1 MAIAICGVRV
11 WDGTAL
17 AVPPDPL
24 TIRIEHGR
32 IAAIG
37 AGPELSDQADVIAF
51 DAELGSDARAAGL
64 PTAIP
69 GLIDA
74 HVHLTLDPAIADPRR
89 QLEVSRE
96 ELETAL
102 CSRARAMLRAGIT
115 TARDLGGGAWHEIAL
130 RDRTLRGEVAG
141 PRLLCAGQPVTSPG
155 GHCCFWGGEASDV
168 AAIRSVVRRQ
178 IDRGADWV
186 KVMATGGVMTKGT
199 RTTEPQFEASAL
211 AALVAEAGNHG
222 RPVAAHCHGTR
233 GIELAAA
240 AGTRTIEHCSFAGA
254 DGFGSDLDTGVV
266 RGLAAREA
274 LWVSP
279 TVNTG
284 WARRLEKNGQPS
296 PFGQRMSA
304 CLQALREAGVPLIAS
319 TDAGIPGVEQRS
331 ASNEKPARYTRAS
344 LRTSSSWTAIRFA
357 ISRRSRDRVSSW
369 REVRSW
375 SARSWRRGRRC
386 EERADENPR
395 ARHRALLRRRG
406 RQAGPGR
413 ARAARAPDARSAAR
427 RSRLRPLG
435 FQAALLGARGLRAG
449 GLPGPP
455 RQRSQRPRRPRALV
469 ARRMGR

>member
-11 WDGTAL
+11 WDGTAIS
-17 AVPPDPL
+17 VPPDRL

-37 AGPELSDQADVIAF
+37 AGPELSDDADVIAF
-51 DAELGSDARAAGL
+51 DAELRSDARAVGV

-211 AALVAEAGNHG
+211 AALVAEAGQHG

-319 TDAGIPGVEQRS
+319 TDAGIPGVEHHGLPK
-331 ASNEKPARYTRAS
+331 ALPVFARYAGLTPGDALRAA
-344 LRTSSSWTAIRFA
+344 TS
-357 ISRRSRDRVSSW
+357 
-369 REVRSW
+369 E
-375 SARSWRRGRRC
+375 SARALGLERETGALHSGLAADIVVVDGDPLRDLAALARPLLVVARGAILER
-386 EERADENPR
+386 EELA
-395 ARHRALLRRRG
+395 A
-406 RQAGPGR
+406 RQAM
-413 ARAARAPDARSAAR
+413 
-427 RSRLRPLG
+427 
-435 FQAALLGARGLRAG
+435 RGAG
-449 GLPGPP
+449 G
-455 RQRSQRPRRPRALV
+455 
-469 ARRMGR
+469 

>member
-11 WDGTAL
+11 WDGTAIS
-17 AVPPDPL
+17 VPPDRL

-37 AGPELSDQADVIAF
+37 AGPELSDDADVIAF
-51 DAELGSDARAAGL
+51 DAELRSDARAVGV

-186 KVMATGGVMTKGT
+186 KVMATGGVMTG
-199 RTTEPQFEASAL
+199 
-211 AALVAEAGNHG
+211 
-222 RPVAAHCHGTR
+222 
-233 GIELAAA
+233 
-240 AGTRTIEHCSFAGA
+240 
-254 DGFGSDLDTGVV
+254 
-266 RGLAAREA
+266 
-274 LWVSP
+274 
-279 TVNTG
+279 NTG
-284 WARRLEKNGQPS
+284 DRS
-296 PFGQRMSA
+296 PRTVTGR
-304 CLQALREAGVPLIAS
+304 AG
-319 TDAGIPGVEQRS
+319 
-331 ASNEKPARYTRAS
+331 
-344 LRTSSSWTAIRFA
+344 SSSRLPRGREPSSTAHSRARTASGA
-357 ISRRSRDRVSSW
+357 ISTPASCAGSRR
-369 REVRSW
+369 
-375 SARSWRRGRRC
+375 
-386 EERADENPR
+386 
-395 ARHRALLRRRG
+395 
-406 RQAGPGR
+406 
-413 ARAARAPDARSAAR
+413 AR
-427 RSRLRPLG
+427 RSG
-435 FQAALLGARGLRAG
+435 Y
-449 GLPGPP
+449 
-455 RQRSQRPRRPRALV
+455 RRR
-469 ARRMGR
+469 